1 MSHLSLEDE
10 NFEVAIDLLK
20 KEFLDIPFII
30 DKIFKQLLG
39 PKYDPEFV
47 NIKKLFVRN

>member
-30 DKIFKQLLG
+30 DEMFNQLL
-39 PKYDPEFV
+39 
-47 NIKKLFVRN
+47 L